1 MLSLT
6 YNLGSTFVDRRP
18 FLLHALLCNLPY
30 TTNRVI
36 LCGQTTRRRASLV
49 MIKTEMAIPL
59 SSSTDCTYG
68 VRVTRL
74 PVTLPFHFERS
85 VLRL

>member
-1 MLSLT
+1 M
-6 YNLGSTFVDRRP
+6 
-18 FLLHALLCNLPY
+18 
-30 TTNRVI
+30 
-36 LCGQTTRRRASLV
+36 V